1 MLLPGTDFAFRVMQS
16 NISYEIYGGKVI
28 FVREKLGHTDFL
40 WP

>member
-28 FVREKLGHTDFL
+28 FACENLGYTDF
-40 WP
+40 PCP